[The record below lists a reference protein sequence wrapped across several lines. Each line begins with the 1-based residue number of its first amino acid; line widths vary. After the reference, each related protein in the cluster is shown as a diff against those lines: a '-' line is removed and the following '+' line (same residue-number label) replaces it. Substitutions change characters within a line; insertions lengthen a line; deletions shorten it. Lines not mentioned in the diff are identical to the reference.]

1 MKRLTALVLA
11 LLMMALALTACT
23 SEQAPAA
30 TEAPAETSGAATEDP
45 AATDSAAGTTV
56 DGETLAADQTL
67 RVSIGVDLTD
77 LSPLTDSTTEGSEM
91 LMTVLDTLV
100 RQGENGT
107 IEEGSGLA
115 ESWDVSEDGKTYT
128 FHLRDAVFS
137 NGDPIRAQDF
147 EYTWKKVLAPE
158 TASEYAYMLYTIEG
172 AEAYNIGEGSVDD
185 VAIHAVDDKTLEV
198 TLVNPIDYFISTLVI
213 PEFSVIPEGYVEEC
227 GDAFFTDVEHMV
239 FSGPFVI
246 TEWTPT
252 QRIVVEKNPN
262 YWDAENVKLDT
273 IIFEM
278 ATETNTIVNMY
289 NTDQIDV
296 MKVQAD
302 FLDTYRNEPGFISVT
317 EPVTEYVK
325 FNCKN
330 EFFANANIR
339 KAFSMALDRVTYM
352 NDVMRTGSTPA
363 YGFVP
368 PSVKGSN
375 GQDFRT
381 NNGDLYT
388 DIGNGATVEEANAL
402 LDQGLAEIGKTRED
416 LNQGLSLVI
425 GEGDDNL
432 KTAQVFQQ
440 YWKNNLG
447 VDVEIKSL
455 QYALRQA
462 EYQGGMYTIGKEGW
476 GADYN
481 DAMSFLELFITDS
494 PYNDVYYSNPEYD
507 ALLAEANTLTGDE
520 RLAKMEEAEKIL
532 IQEDGVIAPTFFQTR
547 SWVAKSDVRGI
558 IRNGC
563 GLRVDYKYAYIVEE

>member
-11 LLMMALALTACT
+11 LLMMALALSACT
-23 SEQAPAA
+23 AEQAPAA
-30 TEAPAETSGAATEDP
+30 SDTPAATETP
-45 AATDSAAGTTV
+45 ADDAGEQPAGTEGAESA

-77 LSPLTDSTTEGSEM
+77 LSPLTETTTEGSEM
-91 LMTVLDTLV
+91 LLTVLDTLV

-147 EYTWKKVLAPE
+147 EYTWKKALAPE

-185 VAIHAVDDKTLEV
+185 VAIHAIDDKTLEV

-213 PEFSVIPEGYVEEC
+213 PQFSVVPEGYVEEC

-262 YWDAENVKLDT
+262 YWDADSVKLDT

-402 LDQGLAEIGKTRED
+402 LDQGL
-416 LNQGLSLVI
+416 SLVI

-455 QYALRQA
+455 QYALRQE
-462 EYQGGMYTIGKEGW
+462 EYQSEMYTIGKEGW

-507 ALLAEANTLTGDE
+507 ALLAEANTLAGDE

-547 SWVAKSDVRGI
+547 SWVTKSDVRGI